1 MSVCVCPLVDF
12 WPIQGSSRP
21 PCHRLSMK
29 RVKKMEW
36 MDGISMCTHVCL
48 CVFSL
53 GLGLRQRPRGC
64 ESLQLITESSSQRGG
79 ALLSPPTSW
88 FIPQDA
94 WLWIVTLRS
103 SGRADPLCPLCS
115 RPAPS
120 FLFARE
126 ALQQYH
132 TDFDLVWVLLLSSGP
147 HADSALL
154 LVHPHLWKVSI
165 SLFPTEWTDKWARGP
180 GRREIRHC

>member
-103 SGRADPLCPLCS
+103 SGRAAPLCPLCS
-115 RPAPS
+115 RPAPFVLVCQRS
-120 FLFARE
+120 STTVSHWFWFSMSASPLLWTTCGQRLAAR
-126 ALQQYH
+126 
-132 TDFDLVWVLLLSSGP
+132 SSTP
-147 HADSALL
+147 
-154 LVHPHLWKVSI
+154 VE
-165 SLFPTEWTDKWARGP
+165 SLN
-180 GRREIRHC
+180 